1 MKSSPLGRLS
11 AAAVGVAAL
20 SLLLGAC
27 GSSGPVVPPE
37 RVDRQDV
44 AFKGCDKIA
53 CTGELNGAKYEI
65 VLPKKWNGTL
75 LLYSHGF
82 RQAQPSPPDF
92 EAVDT
97 TAEPA
102 PGWPVNKDVGQSLL
116 EQGYALAGS
125 AYATN
130 GWAVADGVKADE
142 DLHAFFVQQ
151 VGAPDRTLAWGDS
164 LGGLITTVLSEKH
177 PDWVAGSAPL
187 CGVVGGPNL
196 NLDLALDEAFAIKA
210 LIYPG
215 LKLTGYA
222 SADEAIANW
231 EAAAKAIKA
240 AGSDVTKGVPKI
252 LMIAALVDSPGQSQ
266 DQDGSSI
273 TSKVIADA
281 EASRTALGYGTFG
294 RYDIEQR
301 VGGNPSQNS
310 GVDYSPRVS
319 GAERALIEAISPGAT
334 DAMLAQLAAAPRI
347 TADAA
352 ARDKFAATGT
362 PTGAI
367 SRPMITMH
375 TAADP
380 LVLVQNEQV
389 YQTEVRA
396 KNGAGDLIQL
406 YTVAPASY
414 PAKPGAPYGAG
425 HCNFTAQSRIAVV
438 DLLDNWVRNGVYP
451 GQGAIVAAMGDSSGY
466 QAAYAPPPWPAAS

>member
-1 MKSSPLGRLS
+1 MKSSHFGRRPV
-11 AAAVGVAAL
+11 AVAGVAAL
-20 SLLLGAC
+20 TLLLAAC
-27 GSSGPVVPPE
+27 ASSGPVVPPE
-37 RVDRQDV
+37 RNDRQDV
-44 AFKGCDKIA
+44 AFKSCDKIA

-102 PGWPVNKDVGQSLL
+102 PGWPANKDVGQSLL
-116 EQGYALAGS
+116 DEGYALTGS
-125 AYATN
+125 GYATN
-130 GWAVADGVKADE
+130 GWAVTDGVKADE
-142 DLHAFFVQQ
+142 DLHAYFVQQ
-151 VGAPDRTLAWGDS
+151 VGVPDRTLAWGDS
-164 LGGLITTVLSEKH
+164 LGGLITTVLAEKH

-187 CGVVGGPNL
+187 CGVVAGPNM

-231 EAAAKAIKA
+231 VAAAKAVQA

-252 LMIAALVDSPGQSQ
+252 LMIAALTDSPAQTQ

-273 TSKVIADA
+273 TSKVTAYA
-281 EASRTALGYGTFG
+281 EAALTALGYGTFG

-301 VGGNPSQNS
+301 VGGNASQNT
-310 GVDYSPRVS
+310 GVDYSTRVS
-319 GAERALIEAISPGAT
+319 AGERALIEAISPGAT

-347 TADAA
+347 TADSA

-396 KNGAGDLIQL
+396 KNAAGELVQL

-425 HCNFTAQSRIAVV
+425 HCNFTAESRIAVV
-438 DLLDNWVRNGVYP
+438 GLLDNWVRNGVYP
-451 GQGAIVAAMGDSSGY
+451 GQGAILAAMGDSSGY